1 VQCPLTLPSGSC
13 PAPCSAPDGCCLHP
27 PCSALRVLPARLF
40 WQLPGPLLCPES
52 MFCPS
57 PPALLSSRLLRR
69 FVMVHGEVD
78 KSLQSG
84 GTLRGA
90 LFWQVKAGA
99 GCPCWP
105 ARESR
110 ACSLVHG
117 TLTHAPCLLCVQ
129 WDGTTGARSSPSN
142 FIRPVRMGLYYST
155 NCKPCSATP
164 CTASGAMGRPAGW
177 ADG

>member
-1 VQCPLTLPSGSC
+1 
-13 PAPCSAPDGCCLHP
+13 
-27 PCSALRVLPARLF
+27 
-40 WQLPGPLLCPES
+40 
-52 MFCPS
+52 
-57 PPALLSSRLLRR
+57 
-69 FVMVHGEVD
+69 MVHGEVD

-142 FIRPVRMGLYYST
+142 FIRPVRACGCVL
-155 NCKPCSATP
+155 CSCLHCFAL
-164 CTASGAMGRPAGW
+164 
-177 ADG
+177 